1 MITQSKLCR
10 IGVMGGTFDP
20 IHYGHLVTAE
30 VVRSEFDIDLVL
42 FVPSGLPPHKDPR
55 LVSPK
60 EHRYLMTVFATL
72 TNPYFEVSRV
82 DIDREGET
90 YTIDTLR
97 DLRKLYGDEVE
108 LYFITGADAIAEICE
123 WKDAAELVKLAEFVA
138 ATRPG
143 YQFDQRIPEWF
154 EQQGSQLHLLQVPAM
169 AISSTDIR
177 RRVEEQKSIRYFVPE
192 AVEHYIRKN
201 CLYMPKHTHT
211 NDAGSEVFRC
221 R

>member
-1 MITQSKLCR
+1 MVTQSKPCR

-30 VVRSEFDIDLVL
+30 VVRGEFDIDLVL
-42 FVPSGLPPHKDPR
+42 FVPSGVPPHKDPR
-55 LVSPK
+55 QVSSK

-72 TNPYFEVSRV
+72 TNPFFEVSRV

-97 DLRKLYGDEVE
+97 DLRKLYGDEAE
-108 LYFITGADAIAEICE
+108 LFFITGADAIAEIMD
-123 WKDAAELVKLAEFVA
+123 WKNAAELVKLAEFVA
-138 ATRPG
+138 ATRPR
-143 YQFDQRIPEWF
+143 YQFDRKLQEWF
-154 EQQGSQLHLLQVPAM
+154 EQHGKKLHLLQVPAM

-177 RRVEEQKSIRYFVPE
+177 RRVQAQKSIRYFVPE

-201 CLYMPKHTHT
+201 SLYLEHHTHST
-211 NDAGSEVFRC
+211 ADNNEISS
-221 R
+221 

>member
-1 MITQSKLCR
+1 MFTQSKLCR

-30 VVRSEFDIDLVL
+30 VVRGEFDIDLVL
-42 FVPSGLPPHKDPR
+42 FVPSGIPPHKDPR

-97 DLRKLYGDEVE
+97 DLRKLYGNETE
-108 LYFITGADAIAEICE
+108 LYFITGADAIAEITG
-123 WKDAAELVKLAEFVA
+123 WKDAAELMKLAEFVA

-143 YQFDQRIPEWF
+143 YQFDRNILDWF
-154 EQQGSQLHLLQVPAM
+154 ERRGKQLHLLQVPAM

-177 RRVEEQKSIRYFVPE
+177 RRVQARKSIRYFVPE
-192 AVEHYIRKN
+192 AVEHYIHKN
-201 CLYMPKHTHT
+201 GLYLQDHTHSSAA
-211 NDAGSEVFRC
+211 DSENSRC

>member
-1 MITQSKLCR
+1 MVTKFKPWK
-10 IGVMGGTFDP
+10 IGIMGGTFDP

-30 VVRSEFDIDLVL
+30 IVRGEFSIDRVL

-55 LVSPK
+55 LVSHM

-82 DIDREGET
+82 DIDRGRET

-97 DLRKLYGDEVE
+97 DLRMLYGEQVD
-108 LYFITGADAIAEICE
+108 LYFITGADAIAGIMG
-123 WKDAAELVKLAEFVA
+123 WKDAAELVQLAEFVA

-143 YQFDQRIPEWF
+143 YRFECAVTEWF
-154 EQQGSQLHLLQVPAM
+154 EQHGKKLHLLQVPAM

-177 RRVEEQKSIRYFVPE
+177 RRVQGQKSIRYLVPE
-192 AVEHYIRKN
+192 AVEHYIHKN
-201 CLYMPKHTHT
+201 GLYLQQYTHSMKAEDEDS
-211 NDAGSEVFRC
+211 NSR
-221 R
+221 